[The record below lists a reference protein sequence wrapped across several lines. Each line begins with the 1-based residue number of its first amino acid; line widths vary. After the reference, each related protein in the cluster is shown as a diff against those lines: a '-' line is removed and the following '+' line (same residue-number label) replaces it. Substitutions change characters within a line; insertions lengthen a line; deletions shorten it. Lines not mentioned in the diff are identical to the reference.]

1 MNFSLEA
8 GSLATVLFHS
18 KTIFACSRMKFA
30 FKVAA
35 RKLGRNLSLNR
46 ILMNSRRFGMNHH
59 KTFTLK
65 SFSFLNQFPKSTF
78 TAAITKDSSL
88 LMSLK

>member
-46 ILMNSRRFGMNHH
+46 ILMNSRRFGMKHH